1 LVAVRAL
8 VLLGAV
14 CFTIVTAFARRDRQT
29 FTWTAVVAAMLWL
42 VWIYEMIQGLGAPE
56 VRSAPPT

>member
-1 LVAVRAL
+1 MVAVRAL

-14 CFTIVTAFARRDRQT
+14 CFTIVAAFARRDWQT

-42 VWIYEMIQGLGAPE
+42 VWIYEMIHA
-56 VRSAPPT
+56 

>member
-1 LVAVRAL
+1 MAVRAV

-14 CFTIVTAFARRDRQT
+14 CFTIVAAFARRDWQT

-42 VWIYEMIQGLGAPE
+42 VWIYEMIH
-56 VRSAPPT
+56 S